1 MSNTGIVVASRDF
14 REGTIPVPISDI
26 VIETNIITNTTTVD
40 RDIEEVITSVDFVP
54 YMRGLPIE
62 FAAYKLRPSRQSWL
76 YFDDQPVSKFIQRPN
91 ILEINKRYALKG
103 LGDGFRDTI
112 RINGAN
118 AKVLHAETNE
128 NTGNTRFYLVD
139 WDNPAAITTG
149 AAITSTSNG
158 SFTADVV
165 SFIHYSGKIDNS
177 SNTTHIVFDSSA
189 DSVTNNVY
197 TGNTLTIV
205 SGPNAGESREIIG
218 YIAASRTAVV
228 SPEFTTMVANSIY
241 SIGDARVSW
250 SSNTTQSFYTT
261 SRGAIS
267 GILHV
272 PDPTQNDMRFRTG
285 ERIFRILDNPRN
297 DLSLVTSLAEYKFVS
312 NGLNLTQ
319 AQLVQ
324 RTIYNTNEEYVNI
337 YLPVT
342 PSPTPS
348 ISRSPTPTPTPT
360 PSGTATPTP
369 SVTVTPSV
377 TPSITVSPS
386 VTPSPTG
393 SLPPISVSATPSPTP
408 TVTGTPTPTSSPLPI
423 TVTPSPTS
431 TPSSSPPP
439 TRTPTPTPTSFGACD
454 PAGPWRF
461 RNETEFMFRD
471 SKGTLIPNRDFGDS
485 GTPGQR
491 IDFLIVIN
499 DTLGVVCS
507 RTEIAYNDPIAQ
519 TFFVS
524 TRDYPSGAFI
534 SSVDLFFKNKG
545 DQLPVQV
552 QIRPVVNGSPSAT
565 DVIPG
570 AISILEP
577 EDIKVSELPNVANSA
592 TKTTFTFPSPVY
604 LNSGFE
610 YAIVVLS
617 DDFGYDYY
625 LAEKG
630 GQVIGGTTLIGQQ
643 PFLGSLFKSQN
654 GRTWTPYQND
664 DLMFVLNRCHFTSSD
679 GSVYLNEDKSR
690 IASVASGNTVYDSHE
705 IQSDSIEV
713 PGTKLNYKFKSTS
726 NVTGAFSDS
735 YVDIRPDKRF
745 DNEERKVVLYTDN
758 PATSFETRV
767 DLSTSNRLVSPILFH
782 NRQQLITI
790 ENMINSTSLSED
802 LVKIVNKGSSY
813 TTNASVTFSSNTGYG
828 ANAWAVPSG
837 SGQIET
843 LVFDSYGT
851 GYSDAVTATISGGGG
866 SGATLQV
873 VSETDSSGG
882 PALVRYISK
891 TVTLLDGFD
900 AGDLRVYLTAVKPPE
915 SNVQVYYKVRNSLD
929 PEIIDERGWSR
940 MVQKTGEFTYSV
952 NREPLEFEFTPSLT
966 SNNITYTT
974 GSTTYKTFNQFAIK
988 IVLSSTDTVA
998 SKIPYVYDL
1007 RAIAL
1012 PEDAF

>member
-14 REGTIPVPISDI
+14 REGTTPVPISDI
-26 VIETNIITNTTTVD
+26 IIETNIITNTTTVD
-40 RDIEEVITSVDFVP
+40 RDIEEVITSIDLVP

-76 YFDDQPVSKFIQRPN
+76 YFDNQPVSKFIQKPN

-112 RINGAN
+112 RVNGAN
-118 AKVLHAETNE
+118 AKILHAETNE
-128 NTGNTRFYLVD
+128 VTGNTRFYLVD
-139 WDNPAAITTG
+139 WENPTTITTG
-149 AAITSTSNG
+149 DAITSTSNG

-165 SFIHYSGKIDNS
+165 SFVHYSGKIDNN

-189 DSVTNNVY
+189 DIINNNVY
-197 TGNTLTIV
+197 TGNTVTIV
-205 SGPNAGESREIIG
+205 SGPNAGESREIIE
-218 YIAASRTAVV
+218 YIAASRTAIV
-228 SPEFTTMVANSIY
+228 SPEFSTMVANSIY

-250 SSNTTQSFYTT
+250 SSNTTQAFYTT
-261 SRGAIS
+261 SRGVIS
-267 GILHV
+267 GILHI
-272 PDPTQNDMRFRTG
+272 PDPTQNDVKFRTG

-297 DLSLVTSLAEYKFVS
+297 DPYLVTSLAEYKFVS

-324 RTIYNTNEEYVNI
+324 RTTYNTNEEYVNI

-348 ISRSPTPTPTPT
+348 ISRSATPTPTPT
-360 PSGTATPTP
+360 PSGTATPT
-369 SVTVTPSV
+369 
-377 TPSITVSPS
+377 VSPTQTPS
-386 VTPSPTG
+386 VTPSPTAT
-393 SLPPISVSATPSPTP
+393 PSVTPSPTESRLPVSPSPSPIPP
-408 TVTGTPTPTSSPLPI
+408 TPSPSPVPPTPSASPIPPTPSASPIPPTPPPITRTPTPTSS
-423 TVTPSPTS
+423 
-431 TPSSSPPP
+431 
-439 TRTPTPTPTSFGACD
+439 SFGACD

-461 RNETEFMFRD
+461 QSYNDVIWIDPRTGEVSNPNNE
-471 SKGTLIPNRDFGDS
+471 NAVNS
-485 GTPGQR
+485 GFAFQ
-491 IDFLIVIN
+491 IVEN
-499 DTLGVVCS
+499 LTLGVVCS
-507 RTEIAYNDPIAQ
+507 RNLIEYNDPIAQ

-524 TRDYPSGAFI
+524 ASDYPSGAFI

-552 QIRPVVNGSPSAT
+552 QIRPVVNGFPSAT
-565 DVIPG
+565 EVIPG
-570 AISILEP
+570 AIAILEP
-577 EDIKVSELPNVANSA
+577 EDIKVSELPSVSNTA

-610 YAIVVLS
+610 YAIVAMT

-654 GRTWTPYQND
+654 GRTWNAYQND
-664 DLMFVLNRCHFTSSD
+664 DLMFVLNRCQFTSLD
-679 GSVYLNEDKSR
+679 GSIYLNEDKSR
-690 IASVASGNTVYDSHE
+690 IASIASGNTVYDSHE
-705 IQSDSIEV
+705 IQSDAIEV

-735 YVDIRPDKRF
+735 YTDIRPDKRF

-758 PATSFETRV
+758 PVTSFETRV
-767 DLSTSNRLVSPILFH
+767 DLSTTNRSVSPILFH
-782 NRQQLITI
+782 NRQQLIAI
-790 ENMINSTSLSED
+790 ENIINSTSLSED

-828 ANAWAVPSG
+828 ANAWAVPSP
-837 SGQIET
+837 SGEIET
-843 LVFDSYGT
+843 LIFDSYGT

-882 PALVRYISK
+882 PALTRYISK

-915 SNVQVYYKVRNSLD
+915 ANVQVYYKVRNSLD
-929 PEIIDERGWSR
+929 PEIIDERSWSR

-952 NREPLEFEFTPSLT
+952 NREPIEFEFAPSLT

>member
-14 REGTIPVPISDI
+14 REGTTAVPVSDI
-26 VIETNIITNTTTVD
+26 VIETNIITNTTTVE
-40 RDIEEVITSVDFVP
+40 RDLEEVITSVDLVP

-62 FAAYKLRPSRQSWL
+62 FAAYKLRPSRHSWL
-76 YFDDQPVSKFIQRPN
+76 YFDNEPVSKFVQRPN
-91 ILEINKRYALKG
+91 VLEIDKRYALKG

-112 RINGAN
+112 RVNGAN
-118 AKVLHAETNE
+118 AKILHAETNE
-128 NTGNTRFYLVD
+128 VTGNTRFYLVD

-149 AAITSTSNG
+149 AAVTSTSNG
-158 SFTADVV
+158 SFTADVI
-165 SFIHYSGKIDNS
+165 SFVHYSGKIDNS
-177 SNTTHIVFDSSA
+177 SNTTHIVFDLSA

-205 SGPNAGESREIIG
+205 SGPNAGESREIID
-218 YIAASRTAVV
+218 YDATSRTAVV

-241 SIGDARVSW
+241 SIGDSRVSW

-261 SRGAIS
+261 SRGVIS
-267 GILHV
+267 GILHI
-272 PDPTQNDMRFRTG
+272 PDPTQNSVKFRTG

-297 DLSLVTSLAEYKFVS
+297 DPYLVTSLAEYRFVS

-324 RTIYNTNEEYVNI
+324 RTTYNTNEERINI
-337 YLPVT
+337 YLPAT
-342 PSPTPS
+342 PTPTPS
-348 ISRSPTPTPTPT
+348 VSRSATPTPTPT

-408 TVTGTPTPTSSPLPI
+408 AVSGTPTPTSSPPPI

-454 PAGPWRF
+454 PAGPWTF
-461 RNETEFMFRD
+461 ATFTEQAFDNGGSEGAPR
-471 SKGTLIPNRDFGDS
+471 KNWQIIGTLTTIEN
-485 GTPGQR
+485 T
-491 IDFLIVIN
+491 
-499 DTLGVVCS
+499 TLGVICS
-507 RTEIAYNDPIAQ
+507 SNITQYNDPIAQ
-519 TFFVS
+519 SFFVS
-524 TRDYPSGAFI
+524 ATDYPSGAFI

-552 QIRPVVNGSPSAT
+552 QIRPVVNGFPSANE
-565 DVIPG
+565 VIPG
-570 AISILEP
+570 AVSILEP
-577 EDIKVSELPNVANSA
+577 EDIKVSDIPSVSNTA

-610 YAIVVLS
+610 YAVVVMS

-643 PFLGSLFKSQN
+643 PSLGSLFKSQN
-654 GRTWTPYQND
+654 GRTWTAYQND
-664 DLMFVLNRCHFTSSD
+664 DLMFVLNRCQFTVTN
-679 GSVYLNEDKSR
+679 GSVYFNEDKNK

-705 IQSDSIEV
+705 IQSDAIEI

-726 NVTGAFSDS
+726 NTTGAFSDS

-758 PATSFETRV
+758 PVTSFETRV
-767 DLSTSNRLVSPILFH
+767 DLSTTNRTVSPILYH
-782 NRQQLITI
+782 NRQQLIAI
-790 ENMINSTSLSED
+790 ENIINSTSLSD
-802 LVKIVNKGSSY
+802 DIVKIVNKGSSY

-828 ANAWAVPSG
+828 ANAWAVPSVTG
-837 SGQIET
+837 EIET
-843 LVFDSYGT
+843 IVFDSYGT
-851 GYSDAVTATISGGGG
+851 GYVDDVTATISGGGG

-940 MVQKTGEFTYSV
+940 MVQKTGAFTYSV